1 MSCQNSRLVDHL
13 ADAPR
18 WSEMRF
24 GRQPRAIVFRYS
36 RGLGGHSRA
45 GVSLVEMMVA
55 VALLSI
61 ISITALQLVRITET
75 EIVDSQVTLGNHQQ
89 SELVMAYI
97 YKDFAQSRLQ
107 DDVRS
112 RANTNDNMSADLK
125 AGAGV
130 TVVSLFG
137 VTS

>member
-1 MSCQNSRLVDHL
+1 MSRQNSRLVDQL

-18 WSEMRF
+18 CSEMRF
-24 GRQPRAIVFRYS
+24 GRQPRAIVFHYLM
-36 RGLGGHSRA
+36 GLHAYSRA

-75 EIVDSQVTLGNHQQ
+75 EIVDSQVTLGKQQ
-89 SELVMAYI
+89 QGELVMAYI
-97 YKDFAQSRLQ
+97 CKDFAQGRLQ